1 MSAQHAELCA
11 WLHEQRCL
19 SESSS
24 ESDEE
29 SGSEYTRS
37 ESESDDIFD
46 EDGAGKA
53 RQAKQVSNHQPH
65 L

>member
-1 MSAQHAELCA
+1 MSVQHAELCA
-11 WLHEQRCL
+11 WLHEQRNL
-19 SESSS
+19 YESSS

-29 SGSEYTRS
+29 SGSEHTRS

-46 EDGAGKA
+46 NDGPGKA